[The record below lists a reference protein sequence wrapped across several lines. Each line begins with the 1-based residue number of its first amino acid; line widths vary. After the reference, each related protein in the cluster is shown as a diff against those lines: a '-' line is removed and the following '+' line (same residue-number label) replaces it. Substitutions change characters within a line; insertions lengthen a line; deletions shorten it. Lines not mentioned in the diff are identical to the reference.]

1 IRSQRRPAPVGQARR
16 LLRHRR
22 HRLRDRP
29 VHQSLPRQ
37 RSAPKQLERRMAEVD
52 PARPQVGGR
61 AAAAAAPTAL
71 RRRHR
76 RPSRHAHRRRLHQ
89 LIRGGP
95 VRIMN
100 TTDHNTWLA
109 EAQAEA
115 IAYRLEA
122 VLSRRPAAFA
132 DPGALRG
139 DARASTARSP
149 DGSHGS
155 RTPTGEIGTTKTWHL
170 WKLNE
175 TLIRRGWRGTFRI
188 ATTYD
193 IKLATDR
200 PVDHERLASWRDADL
215 YAIDDL
221 GARAVN
227 DWTADAISELIDA
240 RWQNRRPTLIA
251 TNLTTPEIRT
261 VLGDRTAS
269 RIGDGTTV
277 AQFTGA
283 DRRKGNTK

>member
-1 IRSQRRPAPVGQARR
+1 MS
-16 LLRHRR
+16 
-22 HRLRDRP
+22 
-29 VHQSLPRQ
+29 
-37 RSAPKQLERRMAEVD
+37 
-52 PARPQVGGR
+52 
-61 AAAAAAPTAL
+61 
-71 RRRHR
+71 
-76 RPSRHAHRRRLHQ
+76 
-89 LIRGGP
+89 
-95 VRIMN
+95 
-100 TTDHNTWLA
+100 TDHDAWLA

-115 IAYRLEA
+115 VAHRLQA
-122 VLSRRPAAFA
+122 FLDRRPAAFA
-132 DPGALRG
+132 DPGELRH
-139 DARASTARSP
+139 DIRAWMDNYLA
-149 DGSHGS
+149 GHHGS
-155 RTPTGEIGTTKTWHL
+155 LILTGEIGTTKTWHL

-175 TLIRRGWRGTFRI
+175 TLIRRGWRGHFRI

-193 IKLATDR
+193 VKLATDR
-200 PVDHERLASWRDADL
+200 PIDHERLASWREADL

-261 VLGDRTAS
+261 VLGDRAAS
-269 RIGDGTTV
+269 RIGDGATV

>member
-1 IRSQRRPAPVGQARR
+1 
-16 LLRHRR
+16 
-22 HRLRDRP
+22 
-29 VHQSLPRQ
+29 
-37 RSAPKQLERRMAEVD
+37 
-52 PARPQVGGR
+52 
-61 AAAAAAPTAL
+61 
-71 RRRHR
+71 
-76 RPSRHAHRRRLHQ
+76 
-89 LIRGGP
+89 
-95 VRIMN
+95 MN

-122 VLSRRPAAFA
+122 FLSRRPAAFA
-132 DPGALRG
+132 DPGELRG
-139 DARASTARSP
+139 DVRAWMDRYL
-149 DGSHGS
+149 DGYHGS
-155 RTPTGEIGTTKTWHL
+155 LILTGEIGTTKTWHL

>member
-1 IRSQRRPAPVGQARR
+1 
-16 LLRHRR
+16 
-22 HRLRDRP
+22 
-29 VHQSLPRQ
+29 
-37 RSAPKQLERRMAEVD
+37 
-52 PARPQVGGR
+52 
-61 AAAAAAPTAL
+61 
-71 RRRHR
+71 
-76 RPSRHAHRRRLHQ
+76 
-89 LIRGGP
+89 
-95 VRIMN
+95 MN

-122 VLSRRPAAFA
+122 FLNRRPAAFA
-132 DPGALRG
+132 DPGELRG
-139 DARASTARSP
+139 DVRAWM
-149 DGSHGS
+149 DGYLNGRHGS
-155 RTPTGEIGTTKTWHL
+155 LILTGEIGTTKTWHL

-175 TLIRRGWRGTFRI
+175 TLIRRGWRGQFRI

-200 PVDHERLASWRDADL
+200 PIDHERLASWRDADL

-261 VLGDRTAS
+261 VLGDRAAS
-269 RIGDGTTV
+269 RIGDGATV

>member
-1 IRSQRRPAPVGQARR
+1 
-16 LLRHRR
+16 
-22 HRLRDRP
+22 
-29 VHQSLPRQ
+29 
-37 RSAPKQLERRMAEVD
+37 
-52 PARPQVGGR
+52 
-61 AAAAAAPTAL
+61 
-71 RRRHR
+71 
-76 RPSRHAHRRRLHQ
+76 
-89 LIRGGP
+89 
-95 VRIMN
+95 MN
-100 TTDHNTWLA
+100 ITDHNTWLA

-115 IAYRLEA
+115 VAYRLEA
-122 VLSRRPAAFA
+122 FLERRPAAFA
-132 DPGALRG
+132 DPGELRG
-139 DARASTARSP
+139 DVHDWMDRYLA
-149 DGSHGS
+149 GHHGS
-155 RTPTGEIGTTKTWHL
+155 LILAGEIGTTKTWHL

-175 TLIRRGWRGTFRI
+175 TLIRRGWRGQFRI

-200 PVDHERLASWRDADL
+200 PIDHERLASWRDADL

-261 VLGDRTAS
+261 VLGDRAAS
-269 RIGDGTTV
+269 RIGDGATV